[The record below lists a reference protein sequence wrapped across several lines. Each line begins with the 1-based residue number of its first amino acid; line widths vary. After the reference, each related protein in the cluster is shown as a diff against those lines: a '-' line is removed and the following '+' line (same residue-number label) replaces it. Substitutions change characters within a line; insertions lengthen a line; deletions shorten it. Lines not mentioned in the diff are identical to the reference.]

1 MVKLEK
7 VGTEF
12 KQTKEKQGLSWPLYL
27 MRTELLLL
35 QISVK
40 EKNIMRFLSR
50 TLKWNEQN
58 MRKNFTSENTWWNES
73 EKWER

>member
-7 VGTEF
+7 VGTKF
-12 KQTKEKQGLSWPLYL
+12 KQTAEKQGLSLPLYL

-40 EKNIMRFLSR
+40 AKNIMRFLSR

-58 MRKNFTSENTWWNES
+58 MRKITSENTWWNES